1 MWFRNLL
8 LYRLNTT
15 FDPSAEHLHEQLQAG
30 TFRACG
36 SLEMSSMGWDRPLG
50 RHGHALTH
58 AANGCIMVCARIEEK
73 VLPQTVVR
81 EILDERVDEIE
92 TEQMRRVPR
101 KERLALRDEILQDLL
116 PKAFTRSSH
125 IYTYIAPHEGWLVVN
140 ASSVKKAEEVLT
152 LLRKSLGS
160 LPATPLDVNTTPAA
174 VMTGWLQGQGL
185 PGDFVLGDEC
195 ELRDPSQDGGIV
207 RCRRQDLGGEE
218 IQTHLQAGKQVA
230 RLAVEWNER
239 LACVLGDDL
248 AVRRLRFLDVVQEE
262 AKQTDAGDAAA
273 RFDADF
279 ALMTLELSR
288 FILRLVEVFGGEQSP
303 AAAA

>member
-1 MWFRNLL
+1 MWFRNLQ
-8 LYRLNTT
+8 LYRLNAP
-15 FDPSAEHLHEQLQAG
+15 FDLTAERLDEQLHPGA
-30 TFRACG
+30 FRPCA

-50 RHGHALTH
+50 RHGQALTH

-73 VLPQTVVR
+73 VLPQAVVR
-81 EILDERVDEIE
+81 EIVDERVEEIE

-101 KERLALRDEILQDLL
+101 KERMAMRDEILQDLL
-116 PKAFTRSSH
+116 PKAFTRSRR
-125 IYTYIAPHEGWLVVN
+125 IYAYIAPREGWLVVD
-140 ASSVKKAEEVLT
+140 ASSARKAEELLT
-152 LLRKSLGS
+152 TLRKALGS
-160 LPATPLDVNTTPAA
+160 LPATPLDVSSAPAA
-174 VMTGWLQGQGL
+174 VMTGWLRGQGL
-185 PGDFVLGDEC
+185 PGDFTLGDEC

-207 RCRRQDLGGEE
+207 RCRRQDLDGEE

-239 LACVLGDDL
+239 LACILGEDL

-262 AKQTDAGDAAA
+262 ARQTEAGDAAA
-273 RFDADF
+273 RFDSDF

-288 FILRLVEVFGGEQSP
+288 FIPRLVEVFGGEQSR